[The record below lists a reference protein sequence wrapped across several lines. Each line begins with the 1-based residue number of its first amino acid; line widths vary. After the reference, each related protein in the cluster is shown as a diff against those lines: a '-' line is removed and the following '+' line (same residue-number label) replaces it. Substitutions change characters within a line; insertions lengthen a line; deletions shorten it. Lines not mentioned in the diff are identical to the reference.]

1 MEWTSLMHT
10 GPLERECTNV
20 KQRLL
25 LCYEKHKHKYDVNDV
40 FHTNFRKSYARV
52 DARCRIIPKS
62 TNQPP
67 FRCVVDGEPVV
78 VPNPYLESPCVFVG
92 HHPLRGTCK
101 VGVPLTEVV
110 INVSTQHIPN
120 LRAKGFVQFVSKPS
134 ARWFASWK
142 DEVTRERKY
151 LFFHQTNNN
160 NNVVQCVNDKFEHAR
175 VLKRKLPAIRKQNM
189 ERMRSSRIKDVQ
201 IGLAAYFIEHLCIR
215 IGNEKEYDTIGACTL
230 TCDHV
235 RLLGDRRVRVSFLG
249 KDHIPFDRTV
259 RANEVVCEAIAACKR
274 HAILHRTESLFSCIT
289 PNILNRY
296 LTGFHPHVTAKV
308 FRTCKASVLF
318 QSEFRK
324 HGNKKEALMKVAVL
338 LNHKKKKSVQDK
350 YVHHPTTSW
359 NNYVD
364 QRIFYDPT
372 FVF

>member
-1 MEWTSLMHT
+1 
-10 GPLERECTNV
+10 
-20 KQRLL
+20 
-25 LCYEKHKHKYDVNDV
+25 V
-40 FHTNFRKSYARV
+40 FHTNFRKSYALV
-52 DARCRIIPKS
+52 DARRRIVPK
-62 TNQPP
+62 TNDTEPS
-67 FRCVVDGEPVV
+67 FRCVVDGETVSV
-78 VPNPYLESPCVFVG
+78 SNPYLESPCVFVG

-101 VGVPLTEVV
+101 VGIPLSEVV
-110 INVSTQHIPN
+110 INVSTHHIPK
-120 LRAKGFVQFVSKPS
+120 LRAKGFTRFVFKPT

-151 LFFHQTNNN
+151 LFFTPTNSNNN
-160 NNVVQCVNDKFEHAR
+160 NNKFEHAR
-175 VLKRKLPAIRKQNM
+175 TLKRKLPAIRKQNM
-189 ERMRSSRIKDVQ
+189 ERMQSSQIKDVQ
-201 IGLAAYFIEHLCIR
+201 LGLAAYFIEHLCIR

-235 RLLGDRRVRVSFLG
+235 RLLNERRVRVTFLG
-249 KDHIPFDRTV
+249 KDHVPFDRTV

-274 HAILHRTESLFSCIT
+274 YAKMQRTESLFSCVT

-296 LTGFHPHVTAKV
+296 LTGFHSHVTAKV
-308 FRTCKASVLF
+308 FRTCKASMLF

-324 HGNKKEALMKVAVL
+324 HGNKKDALMKVAVL
-338 LNHKKKKSVQDK
+338 LNHKKKKASDNK

-364 QRIFYDPT
+364 QRIFDDPS

>member
-1 MEWTSLMHT
+1 MEWTSLIHT
-10 GPLERECTNV
+10 GPLERECKNV

-25 LCYEKHKHKYDVNDV
+25 LCYEKHKHKYENNDV

-52 DARCRIIPKS
+52 DARRRIVPS
-62 TNQPP
+62 TNDTEPS
-67 FRCVVDGEPVV
+67 FRCVVDGETVS

-101 VGVPLTEVV
+101 VGIPLSEVV
-110 INVSTQHIPN
+110 INVSTHHIPK
-120 LRAKGFVQFVSKPS
+120 LRAKGFTRFVFKPT

-151 LFFHQTNNN
+151 LFFTPTNINNN
-160 NNVVQCVNDKFEHAR
+160 NNKFEHAR
-175 VLKRKLPAIRKQNM
+175 TLKRKLPAIRKQNM
-189 ERMRSSRIKDVQ
+189 ERMQSSQIKDVQ
-201 IGLAAYFIEHLCIR
+201 LGLAAYFIEHLCIR

-235 RLLGDRRVRVSFLG
+235 RLLNERRVRVTFLG
-249 KDHIPFDRTV
+249 KDHVPFDRTV

-274 HAILHRTESLFSCIT
+274 YAKMQRTESLFSCVT

-296 LTGFHPHVTAKV
+296 LTGFHSHVTAKV
-308 FRTCKASVLF
+308 FRTCKASMLF

-324 HGNKKEALMKVAVL
+324 HGNKKDALMKVAVL
-338 LNHKKKKSVQDK
+338 LNHKKKKASDNK

-364 QRIFYDPT
+364 QRIFDDPS

>member
-1 MEWTSLMHT
+1 
-10 GPLERECTNV
+10 
-20 KQRLL
+20 
-25 LCYEKHKHKYDVNDV
+25 V

-52 DARCRIIPKS
+52 DARRRIVPS
-62 TNQPP
+62 NTNDTEPS
-67 FRCVVDGEPVV
+67 FRCVVDGETVSV
-78 VPNPYLESPCVFVG
+78 SNPYLESPCVFVG

-101 VGVPLTEVV
+101 VGIPLSEVV
-110 INVSTQHIPN
+110 INVSTHHIPK
-120 LRAKGFVQFVSKPS
+120 LRAKGFTRFVFKPT

-151 LFFHQTNNN
+151 LFFTPTNSNNN
-160 NNVVQCVNDKFEHAR
+160 NNKFEHAR
-175 VLKRKLPAIRKQNM
+175 TLKRKLPAIRKQNM
-189 ERMRSSRIKDVQ
+189 ERMQSSQIKDVQ
-201 IGLAAYFIEHLCIR
+201 LGLAAYFIEHLCIR

-235 RLLGDRRVRVSFLG
+235 RLLNERRVRVTFLG
-249 KDHIPFDRTV
+249 KDHVPFDRTV

-274 HAILHRTESLFSCIT
+274 YAKLQRTESLFSCVT

-296 LTGFHPHVTAKV
+296 LTGFHSHVTAKV
-308 FRTCKASVLF
+308 FRTCKASMLF

-324 HGNKKEALMKVAVL
+324 HGNKKDALMKVAVL
-338 LNHKKKKSVQDK
+338 LNHKKKKASDNK

-364 QRIFYDPT
+364 QRIFDDPS

>member
-1 MEWTSLMHT
+1 MEWTSLVHT
-10 GPLERECTNV
+10 GPLERACTNV

-25 LCYEKHKHKYDVNDV
+25 LCYEKHKHKYDDNDV

-52 DARCRIIPKS
+52 DARRRIVPK
-62 TNQPP
+62 TNDTEPP
-67 FRCVVDGEPVV
+67 FRCAVDGETVP

-101 VGVPLTEVV
+101 VGIPLSEVV
-110 INVSTQHIPN
+110 INVSTHHVPK
-120 LRAKGFVQFVSKPS
+120 LRAKGFTRFVFKPT

-151 LFFHQTNNN
+151 LFFTRTNSNNN
-160 NNVVQCVNDKFEHAR
+160 NNKFEHAR
-175 VLKRKLPAIRKQNM
+175 TLKRKMPAIRKQNM
-189 ERMRSSRIKDVQ
+189 ERMQSSQIKDVQ
-201 IGLAAYFIEHLCIR
+201 LGLAAYFIEHLCIR

-235 RLLGDRRVRVSFLG
+235 RLLNERRVRVTFLG
-249 KDHIPFDRTV
+249 KDHVPFDRTV

-274 HAILHRTESLFSCIT
+274 YAKMQRTESLFSCVT

-296 LTGFHPHVTAKV
+296 LTGFHSHVTAKV
-308 FRTCKASVLF
+308 FRTCKASMLF

-324 HGNKKEALMKVAVL
+324 HGNKKDALMKVAVL
-338 LNHKKKKSVQDK
+338 LNHKKKKASDNK

-364 QRIFYDPT
+364 QRIFDDPS